1 LAIDKTIYIAFALL
15 CKWLFQSSK
24 SIVMKF
30 TNFLFSALLAGIA
43 LVFSTAACAQDSR
56 PSPAATANGMIG
68 DAKIS
73 INYSSP
79 GVKGRTLWG
88 ALVPYDKVWRAG
100 ANEATVFETDKDVMV
115 EGKTLKAGRYSF
127 FTIPTATT
135 WTIIFNSE
143 PDQWGAFKYD
153 ESKDALRVVVTP
165 KASAEMNERLKYEV
179 TPTGISLFWENLE
192 IPVMIK

>member
-1 LAIDKTIYIAFALL
+1 
-15 CKWLFQSSK
+15 
-24 SIVMKF
+24 MKL
-30 TNFLFSALLAGIA
+30 TNFFFTTLLAGMA
-43 LVFSTAACAQDSR
+43 LLLSTAACGQDSR

-68 DAKIS
+68 DAKIN

-79 GVKGRTLWG
+79 GVKGRSIWG

-100 ANEATVFETDKDVMV
+100 ANEATVFETSKDVMV
-115 EGKTLKAGRYSF
+115 EGKTLKAGRYAF

-192 IPVMIK
+192 VPVMIK